1 MAMVEFT
8 WTMNLPN
15 EFMVD
20 HTFTDGK
27 TCQKVYDGPDKLYM
41 IINNETGKQEGLRYG
56 IRVSTQCFCPIPRL
70 CKSNKVRVA

>member
-8 WTMNLPN
+8 WTMPIPN

-27 TCQKVYDGPDKLYM
+27 TVQKVYDGPDKLFL
-41 IINNETGKQEGLRYG
+41 IINNEYKKIYIFFNYLSQG
-56 IRVSTQCFCPIPRL
+56 IIMHNNTLF
-70 CKSNKVRVA
+70 SNTRQPNR